1 MTYCIRGLA
10 PEPFIPLFA
19 LDDAVL
25 AARGARRVVADADRG
40 YPCRVSLEDA
50 AAGETLLLLN
60 HVSNDTHGPYRAAHA
75 IFVREKIVEAAAYVG
90 RTPPAFDWRT
100 LSLRSFT
107 AQGEMIDARLAA
119 PAEHDSAIRE
129 LLADPAVDHIDAHNA
144 ARGCFAA
151 RIERYRRA
159 A

>member
-10 PEPFIPLFA
+10 PDRFTPLFA
-19 LDDAVL
+19 LGDAAL
-25 AARGARRVVADADRG
+25 AAQGARRIVADADRG

-50 AAGETLLLLN
+50 KAGETLILLN
-60 HVSNDTHGPYRAAHA
+60 HVSNDAHGPYRAAHA
-75 IFVREKIVEAAAYVG
+75 IFVREGIAEAAAYVG
-90 RTPPAFDWRT
+90 ATPPVFALRT

-107 AQGEMIDARLAA
+107 SQGEMIDARLAA

-129 LLADPAVDHIDAHNA
+129 LLANPAVGHVDAHNA

-151 RIERYRRA
+151 RIERYRRTP
-159 A
+159 

>member
-1 MTYCIRGLA
+1 MTYCIRGLS
-10 PEPFIPLFA
+10 PEQFTSFFA
-19 LDDAVL
+19 LDDAAL
-25 AARGARRVVADADRG
+25 AARGARRIIADADRG

-50 AAGETLLLLN
+50 RAGETLILLN
-60 HVSNDTHGPYRAAHA
+60 HVSNDVQGPYRAVHA
-75 IFVREKIVEAAAYVG
+75 IFVGEGAREAAAYVD
-90 RTPPAFDWRT
+90 RTPPAFAGRT

-107 AQGEMIDARLAA
+107 AQGEMIDAQLAA

-129 LLADPAVDHIDAHNA
+129 LLADPATDHIDAHNA